1 MKKTRKYLIL
11 IAIFLILA
19 ITAWYLIFSK
29 KNIVNTEHAPFADI
43 QSVWVDS
50 LIEHMSIEQKIG
62 NLIIYDIGTLDSNKL
77 ELLDY
82 LISKYHIGS
91 VAFETDSVCSYV
103 EIINKYQSTTGIPL
117 FICSNNKTSFP
128 NYLNDIVQFPNENA
142 LQAISTDSLINNYIN
157 TVANI
162 DKTLN
167 INFSILPSYLSNE
180 KHINAF
186 KDKNIIAGFTNNSI
200 YNFEN
205 DTSIYSNI
213 DKQYKDLINRG
224 ISAIYLNKDIELD
237 TLNNENYFLSN
248 YLTEELGHKGLII
261 TDIKNNILST
271 VNNFKNSSADMLLVN
286 KKLTEI
292 IDNLKD
298 QIATNELP
306 IEEINNRVKKIL
318 LAKSWTGAE
327 SFKKIDADTIKQELN
342 SVYLKGFSRK
352 LFEASLTIVRNQK
365 NILPVKNISS
375 KYFVYSFGEKT
386 PHFKT
391 LIKYYVEHKARHLE
405 FDSVSVQKIYFHQ
418 EYLNYIITLNNIEPD
433 TFALNYLN
441 KTIKWQKNKSNI
453 IIVNFG
459 NPDICKHLPDCPNI
473 IQVYGNSKTEQ
484 ELACQ
489 LVFGGIKSNGK
500 LPQCIKID
508 NYKCI
513 RTNKVRLGYTIPEEF
528 GFNTDSILKID
539 SIINDAL
546 SHRAF
551 PGCQVFIAKKGKVI
565 FNKSYG
571 YHTYDR
577 KTKVKW
583 NDLYDIASITKVAG
597 TTLASMKMVDQ
608 GKLKLSDKLEEY
620 FKNTKIEY
628 TKIKPDTIVRIDT
641 INIKSYRNAKK
652 FIEEKDTIHIDDSI
666 VVVYDTLFF
675 KVTPKLNIFKRCVSE
690 LLIHKSGLPP
700 SMPIL
705 RYILYKEDTNI
716 VLPDTFIVDI
726 DSIIVFDSLPNRKD
740 TLSYLYNKYYTN
752 KKIGDTSGVQIAKNF
767 YLRRQFEDTLW
778 IDTKQIRVYS
788 KSVYMY
794 SDVNPIIL
802 QQAID
807 TINEYGINKYLEKYF
822 FKSLGLKTIGYLPL
836 KRFKRNRITP
846 TEHDKY
852 WRNQVIHGY
861 VHDPSA
867 ALLGGIAGN
876 AGLFSNAHDLGVI
889 FQMLLN
895 GGTYG
900 RRRYISNKTINK
912 FTAFQPGSHRG
923 LGFDKALEKN
933 IIAFDAPANSYGHTG
948 FTGCCVWVDPKEELV
963 YVFLSNRV
971 HPSVKN
977 WKLNT
982 LKVRQKVHQVVY
994 DEVKRLK

>member
-1 MKKTRKYLIL
+1 MKKKQKYLIL
-11 IAIFLILA
+11 TAILLIVA
-19 ITAWYLIFSK
+19 IGAGYLIFSK
-29 KNIVNTEHAPFADI
+29 KKIVNAEHAPFTDI
-43 QSVWVDS
+43 QSGWVDS

-62 NLIIYDIGTLDSNKL
+62 NLLIYDIGKLDSNKL

-91 VAFETDSVCSYV
+91 VAFETDSVCNYV

-117 FICSNNKTSFP
+117 FICSSNKTSFP
-128 NYLNDIVQFPNENA
+128 NYFKDIVPFPNKNA
-142 LQAISTDSLINNYIN
+142 LQAITTDSLIDNYIN
-157 TVANI
+157 TVA
-162 DKTLN
+162 KTNKALN
-167 INFSILPSYLSNE
+167 INFNILPSYLSNE
-180 KHINAF
+180 KYINTF
-186 KDKNIIAGFTNNSI
+186 KDKNIIAGFTNNNI

-205 DTSIYSNI
+205 DTSIYGNI
-213 DKQYKDLINRG
+213 DKQYKELINKG
-224 ISAIYLNKDIELD
+224 ISAIYLNKDIKLD

-248 YLTEELGHKGLII
+248 YLTDELGHKGLII
-261 TDIKNNILST
+261 TNIKKNIQST
-271 VNNFKNSSADMLLVN
+271 VNNLKYSSTDMLLVN
-286 KKLTEI
+286 KKLRAI
-292 IDNLKD
+292 IDNLKN

-306 IEEINNRVKKIL
+306 IEELNKRVKKIL

-327 SFKKIDADTIKQELN
+327 SFKKLDADTIKQELN
-342 SVYLKGFSRK
+342 SVYLKGFSRRM
-352 LFEASLTIVRNQK
+352 FEASLTIVRNQK

-375 KYFVYSFGEKT
+375 KYFVYSFGERT
-386 PHFKT
+386 PHFRT
-391 LIKYYVEHKARHLE
+391 FIKYYVDYKTRHLE
-405 FDSVSVQKIYFHQ
+405 FDSAAVQKTYFHQ
-418 EYLNYIITLNNIEPD
+418 EYSNYIITLNNIARD

-441 KTIKWQKNKSNI
+441 KIIKWQTNKSNI

-459 NPDICKHLPDCPNI
+459 NPKICEYLPDCPVI

-489 LVFGGIKSNGK
+489 LVFGGVKASGK
-500 LPQCIKID
+500 LPESININ
-508 NYKCI
+508 NYKHTK
-513 RTNKVRLGYTIPEEF
+513 TNKVRLGYTIPEEF
-528 GFNTDSILKID
+528 GFNSDSILKID

-546 SHRAF
+546 SRRAF

-565 FNKSYG
+565 FNRSYG

-577 KTKVKW
+577 KIRVKW

-597 TTLASMKMVDQ
+597 TTLAAMKMLDQ
-608 GKLKLSDKLEEY
+608 GKLRLSDKLEEY
-620 FKNTKIEY
+620 FKNTEIEY
-628 TKIKPDTIVRIDT
+628 TKVKPDTMVRIDT
-641 INIKSYRNAKK
+641 INIKTYRNAKR
-652 FIEEKDTIHIDDSI
+652 FIEEKDTIHINDSM

-705 RYILYKEDTNI
+705 RYILYREDTNI
-716 VLPDTFIVDI
+716 ILPDTFIVDI
-726 DSIIVFDSLPNRKD
+726 DSLIVFDSLPNRKD
-740 TLSYLYNKYYTN
+740 TLAYLYHKYYTN
-752 KKIGDTSGVQIAKNF
+752 KKIGDTSRVQIARNF

-822 FKSLGLKTIGYLPL
+822 FRSLGLKTIGYLPL
-836 KRFKRNRITP
+836 RRFKRNRITP

-852 WRNQVIHGY
+852 WRNQVLHGH

-933 IIAFDAPANSYGHTG
+933 IIACDAPANSYGHTG

-977 WKLNT
+977 WKINT
-982 LKVRQKVHQVVY
+982 LKIRQQVHQVVY
-994 DEVKRLK
+994 SAIRNRK